1 MCGIRRNASVALG
14 VAFVAGVAVL
24 LAMVLSRRV
33 VLRDRLVL
41 DRSRPF
47 IHRNTFL
54 RRVVNPIMLLLASR
68 DRTPGGRT
76 IAVLVVPGRQSGK
89 PRRLPMDP
97 PFEYEGERYLVS
109 PSGDT
114 HWARNLRV
122 AGEADLRLDGR
133 VEHIRTFELEG
144 PERDAIVTA
153 YAAGLTCDCRI
164 GMAKLP
170 NPADHPTF
178 RIEPYGQSGSG
189 PEMARTTRR

>member
-1 MCGIRRNASVALG
+1 MSGIRRLASVALV
-14 VAFVAGVAVL
+14 VAFVAGVVVL

-33 VLRDRLVL
+33 VLRDQLVL
-41 DRSRPF
+41 DRSRPY

-76 IAVLVVPGRQSGK
+76 IAVLVVPGRRSGK
-89 PRRLPMDP
+89 PRRVPMDP
-97 PFEYEGERYLVS
+97 PFEHGGQRYLVS

-114 HWARNLRV
+114 HWARNLRA
-122 AGEADLRLDGR
+122 AGEAELCLDGR
-133 VEHIRTFELEG
+133 AERIRVVELEG
-144 PERDAIVTA
+144 SERDAIVTA

-170 NPADHPTF
+170 DPSDHPTF
-178 RIEPYGQSGSG
+178 RIEPYGQSGPG
-189 PEMARTTRR
+189 PERARTTRR